1 MIVLGIALGAAV
13 GAAIRS
19 RLSTFAWRATLG
31 LNVAGS
37 LVLGFITGLDPGDAW
52 LTVVGTGFCGALTTF
67 ATFAFEAHL
76 ATRRRRTA
84 IIVLNVVGCV
94 GAASIGYLIASA

>member
-1 MIVLGIALGAAV
+1 VIVLGIALGAAV

-37 LVLGFITGLDPGDAW
+37 LLLGFITGLDPGDAW
-52 LTVVGTGFCGALTTF
+52 LRVVGTGFCGALTTF
-67 ATFAFEAHL
+67 ATFAFEAY
-76 ATRRRRTA
+76 TA
-84 IIVLNVVGCV
+84 RPRHRAVIIGCNVIGCV
-94 GAASIGYLIASA
+94 GAAWLGYVLASA